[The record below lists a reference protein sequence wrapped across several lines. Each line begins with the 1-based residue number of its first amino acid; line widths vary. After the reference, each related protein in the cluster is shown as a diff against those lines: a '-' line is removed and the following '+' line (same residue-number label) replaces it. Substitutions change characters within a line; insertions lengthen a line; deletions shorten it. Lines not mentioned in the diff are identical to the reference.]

1 MSDLKLFRIDE
12 GTATEL
18 QGAAT
23 PLEKDLQKV
32 VEANME
38 TLFAVRFLK
47 SEHSTGARHNGRIDS
62 LGIDENY
69 SPVIFEYKRRTNE
82 NVINQ
87 GLFYLDWL
95 MDHKAEFE
103 QLVQRSPHH
112 ELAESID
119 WRRPRLIC
127 VANGFTT
134 YDEYA
139 VQQINRSIDLVR
151 YRDFGGELLALELVH
166 TAKNEPATSTDAP
179 TVPVPNAPA
188 DGESAAVA
196 GGGSPYKTVTEYIA
210 QASPE
215 LVTLYEEVADYCEGL
230 GEDVARKT
238 VKNYVA
244 FRRLKNFA
252 CVEVKPQAGHVLV
265 YLKVNP
271 DTVEL
276 QDGFI
281 RDVRN
286 VGHFGTGDLEVRVS
300 RPEQLEQVYPLIQR
314 SYENS

>member
-12 GTATEL
+12 GIATEL

-23 PLEKDLQKV
+23 PLEKDLQKA

-38 TLFAVRFLK
+38 TLFGVRFLK

-103 QLVQRSPHH
+103 QLVQRSPHR

-166 TAKNEPATSTDAP
+166 TAKNEPATSTGAP
-179 TVPVPNAPA
+179 TVPVPTTPA
-188 DGESAAVA
+188 DGEPATVA

-215 LVTLYEEVADYCEGL
+215 LVALYEEVTDYCEGL